1 MVAGNKLNLLCFL
14 FVLPTSAAVCV
25 FNDQA
30 EASRA
35 QPTQN
40 AVSAKGQ
47 DPSDA
52 VCGITFRPSATQRVF
67 LSTLLMHDPLHS
79 SHCCL
84 ILLRT
89 NTVTSQTL
97 HCVLSQFA
105 VLGRIQSTEGDI
117 IFALWVQVGV
127 SVFPCCDE
135 SVFLPDLA
143 LCVGS
148 AF

>member
-1 MVAGNKLNLLCFL
+1 
-14 FVLPTSAAVCV
+14 
-25 FNDQA
+25 
-30 EASRA
+30 
-35 QPTQN
+35 
-40 AVSAKGQ
+40 
-47 DPSDA
+47 
-52 VCGITFRPSATQRVF
+52 
-67 LSTLLMHDPLHS
+67 MHDPLHS

-148 AF
+148 AFWPIGWPGLHGLRRRMGRHCGLYVLHALQV